1 MSDAA
6 RAGDVKTD
14 PLEIRHARESD
25 LAAIDRL
32 YNHYVQTSHI
42 TFDIDPLTA
51 EERRE
56 WFRVFSDQGRHQL
69 FVAYRGSQFLGYA
82 HSKPLRPKGAYGTSV
97 ETTIYL
103 DPAQTRGGVGRKLY
117 GVLLDALRREDVHR
131 AYGGIALPNDGSV
144 AFHEKMG
151 FRQMARYD
159 EVGRKFGEY
168 WSVVWYEMGLP

>member
-82 HSKPLRPKGAYGTSV
+82 HSKPLRPKGAYGPSR
-97 ETTIYL
+97 
-103 DPAQTRGGVGRKLY
+103 PGRCRHEWRCC
-117 GVLLDALRREDVHR
+117 RRFS
-131 AYGGIALPNDGSV
+131 G
-144 AFHEKMG
+144 
-151 FRQMARYD
+151 
-159 EVGRKFGEY
+159 
-168 WSVVWYEMGLP
+168 